1 MKGDKTTR
9 LYGWLSGLLV
19 LMIVITFT
27 IGMISL
33 RHIKQELVRTTGQS
47 LALASDSIAGQI
59 DRVLF
64 ERYSSVIAMAQA
76 EPLQQQH
83 ATETWSYL
91 VAMKREFPLY
101 DWIEVT
107 DAQGRVTASTDLG
120 MLGEDR
126 SQDPWFQYVHHHGFP
141 HIRNAE
147 FSEGTDVIMDIV
159 FSAPIITA
167 QGNHLGT
174 ISAHVGLRGLE
185 NIFTRTVK
193 ELKTEHG
200 RDAIVEWQFL
210 SEDGTVIL
218 DSLLG
223 EEGRVNLRKLGLP
236 SAQSHYGNNADYVE
250 ERHLRRHVKV
260 VTGYAQTQGFQNFPN
275 LSWTILVR
283 MDREIILASISN
295 MLWKIGGIGLL
306 AIIPLLGFLIWT
318 IKRLTAEHERVQEA
332 EQGLLFVAHELER
345 KNVELS
351 ETRDQALAATKAK
364 SEFLA
369 TMSHEIRTP
378 MNGVLGMA
386 GLLLDTNLTLEQRE
400 YAETVK
406 HSGDALLTIINDI
419 LDFSKIEAGKLEL
432 ESIPFNLRVTVE
444 ETMDLLAEKA
454 QTKGVD
460 LGGLVFADVHNSVQ
474 GDPGRIRQ
482 ILINLLGNAIK
493 FTEAGEVVLSVSQIQ
508 DYGEM
513 QTLKFEVTDTG
524 AGIPAEA
531 IPRLFHS
538 FSQADGST
546 TRKYGGTGLGLAIC
560 KQLVHAMGGTIEVSS
575 TLGEGSRFWV
585 TIPLKKTKDDNLDS
599 SSTRQSLQGLHVC
612 LADDNSTN
620 LLVLQHYCET
630 WGIRWESAQ
639 DGLEALAVVQ
649 AGRDRG
655 DVFDLVIC
663 DMKMPGLD
671 GTQLGQRIKA
681 ESTLAETQLILLTSL
696 GKQGEAKIAQEAG
709 FAAYLTKPIHHN
721 QLYETICLVMGK
733 KSISQGRASSQESSI
748 ITRHT
753 LKETAARARR
763 KILLAEDN
771 TVNQKV
777 AVRMLSKLGCRVDVV
792 ANGQEAVEAMNRIP
806 YDLVFMDCQ
815 MPEMDGYEATRTIRT
830 WEASIVKR
838 DDKEEEASPDASR
851 PTPHVPIIAMTA
863 NAMKGDREKCL
874 DAGMDDFL
882 SKPVTLQEL
891 DRALQ
896 EWIPNQSADFLQE
909 KELKDLQGSETGVP
923 EEEARDSTLDSAI
936 SEEPQP
942 ILKQSVIDELLFL
955 GEDEGPAFLTSVLEQ
970 FLQDAPTHVDRIQQA
985 YHQQNPETLMKV
997 AHTLK
1002 GSSRNIGANRLG
1014 DTCYQLEQKGRSGA
1028 TEGIEDLLTTLMTEW
1043 EETQKMLE
1051 SIIAEQVHK
1060 VQ

>member
-1 MKGDKTTR
+1 
-9 LYGWLSGLLV
+9 
-19 LMIVITFT
+19 
-27 IGMISL
+27 
-33 RHIKQELVRTTGQS
+33 
-47 LALASDSIAGQI
+47 
-59 DRVLF
+59 
-64 ERYSSVIAMAQA
+64 
-76 EPLQQQH
+76 
-83 ATETWSYL
+83 
-91 VAMKREFPLY
+91 
-101 DWIEVT
+101 
-107 DAQGRVTASTDLG
+107 
-120 MLGEDR
+120 
-126 SQDPWFQYVHHHGFP
+126 
-141 HIRNAE
+141 
-147 FSEGTDVIMDIV
+147 MDIV

-167 QGNHLGT
+167 HGKHLGA

-218 DSLLG
+218 DSILG

-236 SAQSHYGNNADYVE
+236 SAQPHYGDNADYVE

-260 VTGYAQTQGFQNFPN
+260 VTGYARMQGFQNFPN
-275 LSWTILVR
+275 LNWTILVR

-306 AIIPLLGFLIWT
+306 AIIPLLGFLVWT

-332 EQGLLFVAHELER
+332 EQGLLLVAHELER

-386 GLLLDTNLTLEQRE
+386 GLLLGTNLTLEQRE

-406 HSGDALLTIINDI
+406 HSGDSLLTIINDI

-454 QTKGVD
+454 QVKG
-460 LGGLVFADVHNSVQ
+460 LELSGLVFADVHTTIQ

-493 FTEAGEVVLSVSQIQ
+493 FTETGEVVLSVSRIQ
-508 DYGEM
+508 ENGDM

-575 TLGEGSRFWV
+575 TIGEGSRFWV
-585 TIPLKKTKDDNLDS
+585 TIPLKKVTEESLGS
-599 SSTRQSLQGLHVC
+599 PLTRQSLQGIHVC
-612 LADDNSTN
+612 LADDNTTN

-639 DGLEALAVVQ
+639 DGLEALAMIQ

-655 DVFDLVIC
+655 DVFDLLIC

-671 GTQLGQRIKA
+671 GRQLGQRIKSD
-681 ESTLAETQLILLTSL
+681 STLAATKLILLTSL
-696 GKQGEAKIAQEAG
+696 GKQGEAKLAQEAG
-709 FAAYLTKPIHHN
+709 FSAYLTKPIHHN
-721 QLYETICLVMGK
+721 QLHETLSLVMGK
-733 KSISQGRASSQESSI
+733 QSITQCSDSSQEPSI

-753 LKETAARARR
+753 LKETAARSRT

-777 AVRMLSKLGCRVDVV
+777 AVRMLSKLSCRVDVV
-792 ANGQEAVEAMNRIP
+792 ANGQEAVEAMSRIP

-815 MPEMDGYEATRTIRT
+815 MPEMDGYEATRAIRA

-838 DDKEEEASPDASR
+838 EEKEEETPADASPPIA
-851 PTPHVPIIAMTA
+851 HVPIIAMTA

-882 SKPVTLQEL
+882 SKPVSLQEL

-896 EWIPNQSADFLQE
+896 QWIPHQSADINQ
-909 KELKDLQGSETGVP
+909 KNDMKDPHGGETRVSG
-923 EEEARDSTLDSAI
+923 ETAGESTFDSPI

-942 ILKQSVIDELLFL
+942 ILKQSVIDELLEL
-955 GEDEGPAFLTSVLEQ
+955 GGDEGPAFLTSVLEQ
-970 FLQDAPTHVDRIQQA
+970 FLQDAPTHLDRIQQA
-985 YHQQNPETLMKV
+985 YHQQHSEILMKV

-1028 TEGIEDLLTTLMTEW
+1028 TDGIEDLLTLLMSEW
-1043 EETQKMLE
+1043 LETREMLDA
-1051 SIIAEQVHK
+1051 IIAEQVHK

>member
-1 MKGDKTTR
+1 M
-9 LYGWLSGLLV
+9 
-19 LMIVITFT
+19 
-27 IGMISL
+27 
-33 RHIKQELVRTTGQS
+33 TTGQS

-107 DAQGRVTASTDLG
+107 DVQGRVTASTDLG

-147 FSEGTDVIMDIV
+147 FSEGTDVLMDIV

-167 QGNHLGT
+167 HGKHLGA
-174 ISAHVGLRGLE
+174 ISAHVGLQGLE
-185 NIFTRTVK
+185 NIFVRTVK
-193 ELKTEHG
+193 ELKKEHG
-200 RDAIVEWQFL
+200 RHATVEWQFL

-236 SAQSHYGNNADYVE
+236 SAQPHYGSNADFLE

-260 VTGYAQTQGFQNFPN
+260 VTGYAQTQGFQRFPN
-275 LSWTILVR
+275 LNWTILVR
-283 MDREIILASISN
+283 MDRDLILASISN
-295 MLWKIGGIGLL
+295 VLWKIGGIGFL
-306 AIIPLLGFLIWT
+306 AIIPLLGFLGWT
-318 IKRLTAEHERVQEA
+318 IKRLTAEHDRVQEA
-332 EQGLLFVAHELER
+332 EQGLLRVAHELER
-345 KNVELS
+345 KNLELS

-406 HSGDALLTIINDI
+406 HSGDSLLTIINDI
-419 LDFSKIEAGKLEL
+419 LDFSKIEAGKLDL

-454 QTKGVD
+454 QAKG
-460 LGGLVFADVHNSVQ
+460 LELSGLVFADVHATVQ

-493 FTEAGEVVLSVSQIQ
+493 FTEAGDVVLSVSRVQ
-508 DYGEM
+508 ENEER

-524 AGIPAEA
+524 AGIPSEA

-560 KQLVHAMGGTIEVSS
+560 KQLVHAMEGTIEVSS
-575 TLGEGSRFWV
+575 TLGEGSRFWF
-585 TIPLKKTKDDNLDS
+585 TIPLKKTTEQNFDS
-599 SSTRQSLQGLHVC
+599 PSSRQSLQGIHAC
-612 LADDNSTN
+612 LADDNPTN
-620 LLVLQHYCET
+620 LLVLQHHCES
-630 WGIRWESAQ
+630 WGIRCESAQ
-639 DGLEALAVVQ
+639 DGLEALGMVQ

-655 DVFDLVIC
+655 DLFDLVVC

-671 GTQLGQRIKA
+671 GRQLGQRIKA
-681 ESTLAETQLILLTSL
+681 DSTLAATQLILLTSL
-696 GKQGEAKIAQEAG
+696 GKQGEAKLAQEAG
-709 FAAYLTKPIHHN
+709 FAAYLTKPIHHS
-721 QLYETICLVMGK
+721 QLYETLCLVMRK
-733 KSISQGRASSQESSI
+733 KSISQDLDSSQEPSI

-753 LKETAARARR
+753 LKETAARART

-792 ANGQEAVEAMNRIP
+792 ANGQEAVEAMTRIP

-815 MPEMDGYEATRTIRT
+815 MPEMDGYEATRAIRAG
-830 WEASIVKR
+830 EASIVQHA
-838 DDKEEEASPDASR
+838 EMEEAAPPDDSR
-851 PTPHVPIIAMTA
+851 LMPHVPIIAMTA

-874 DAGMDDFL
+874 EAGMDDFL
-882 SKPVTLQEL
+882 SKPVTLQDL

-896 EWIPNQSADFLQE
+896 QWIPNQSADANQE
-909 KELKDLQGSETGVP
+909 NETKNLQGGETSLPGEAARHSTCDSALP
-923 EEEARDSTLDSAI
+923 EE
-936 SEEPQP
+936 PHP
-942 ILKQSVIDELLFL
+942 ILKQSVLDELLAL
-955 GEDEGPAFLTSVLEQ
+955 GGDEGPAFLTSVLEQ
-970 FLQDAPTHVDRIQQA
+970 FLQDAPTHLDRIHQA
-985 YHQQNPETLMKV
+985 INQGDSETLMKV
-997 AHTLK
+997 SHTLK

-1014 DTCYQLEQKGRSGA
+1014 DTCYQLEHKGRSGVSD
-1028 TEGIEDLLTTLMTEW
+1028 GMEDLLTVLMSEW
-1043 EETQKMLE
+1043 QETRERLDH
-1051 SIIAEQVHK
+1051 IIAEQVHK

>member
-1 MKGDKTTR
+1 MKGDTTAR
-9 LYGWLSGLLV
+9 LYGWLSGLLA
-19 LMIVITFT
+19 LMIVITLT

-33 RHIKQELVRTTGQS
+33 RHIKQELVMTTGQS

-64 ERYSSVIAMAQA
+64 ERYSGVIAMAQA

-91 VAMKREFPLY
+91 VAMKRKFPLY

-107 DAQGRVTASTDLG
+107 DTQGRVTASTDLG

-126 SQDPWFQYVHHHGFP
+126 SQDPWFQYVHRHGFP
-141 HIRNAE
+141 YIRNAE

-167 QGNHLGT
+167 HGNHLGA

-185 NIFTRTVK
+185 SIFTRTVK
-193 ELKTEHG
+193 ELKKEHG
-200 RDAIVEWQFL
+200 RDATVEWQFL
-210 SEDGTVIL
+210 SKDGTVIL
-218 DSLLG
+218 DSILG
-223 EEGRVNLRKLGLP
+223 EEGRINLRKLGLP
-236 SAQSHYGNNADYVE
+236 SAQPHYGNNADYLE

-275 LSWTILVR
+275 LNWTILVR
-283 MDREIILASISN
+283 MDRDIILASISN
-295 MLWKIGGIGLL
+295 ILWRIGGIGLL

-332 EQGLLFVAHELER
+332 EQGLLRVAHELER
-345 KNVELS
+345 KNLELS

-454 QTKGVD
+454 QAKE
-460 LGGLVFADVHNSVQ
+460 LELSGLVFADVHATVQ
-474 GDPGRIRQ
+474 GDPGRLRQ

-493 FTEAGEVVLSVSQIQ
+493 FTEAGEVVLSVSRIQ
-508 DYGEM
+508 DDEAM
-513 QTLKFEVTDTG
+513 QTLKFEVSDTG

-575 TLGEGSRFWV
+575 TPGEGSRFWF
-585 TIPLKKTKDDNLDS
+585 TIPLKKTTEHNLDALPMRPSLRGIHACLVDDNP
-599 SSTRQSLQGLHVC
+599 
-612 LADDNSTN
+612 TN
-620 LLVLQHYCET
+620 LLVLQHHCES
-630 WGIRWESAQ
+630 WGIRCESAQ
-639 DGLEALAVVQ
+639 DGLEALAMVQ
-649 AGRDRG
+649 TARDRG
-655 DVFDLVIC
+655 DSFDLVIC

-671 GTQLGQRIKA
+671 GRQLGQHIKA
-681 ESTLAETQLILLTSL
+681 DSTLAATRLILLTSL
-696 GKQGEAKIAQEAG
+696 GKQGEAKLAQAAG
-709 FAAYLTKPIHHN
+709 FSAYLTKPIHHN
-721 QLYETICLVMGK
+721 QLYETLCLVMRNK
-733 KSISQGRASSQESSI
+733 AISQVLDSSQEPSI

-753 LKETAARARR
+753 LKETAARART

-792 ANGQEAVEAMNRIP
+792 ANGLEAVEAMNRIP

-815 MPEMDGYEATRTIRT
+815 MPELDGYEATRAIRA
-830 WEASIVKR
+830 WEASIPKR
-838 DDKEEEASPDASR
+838 EEKEGEASPDPSR
-851 PTPHVPIIAMTA
+851 WVPHVPIIAMTA

-882 SKPVTLQEL
+882 SKPVALQEL
-891 DRALQ
+891 DRALKQ
-896 EWIPNQSADFLQE
+896 WIPNQSGDNLQE
-909 KELKDLQGSETGVP
+909 KERESPSGSATEFPGDR
-923 EEEARDSTLDSAI
+923 ERDSTIDS
-936 SEEPQP
+936 SNTEEPQP
-942 ILKQSVIDELLFL
+942 ILNQSVIDELLVL
-955 GEDEGPAFLTSVLEQ
+955 GGEEGPAFLTSVLEQ
-970 FLQDAPTHVDRIQQA
+970 FLQDAPIHLDGIQQA
-985 YHQQNPETLMKV
+985 FHQGDSETLMKV
-997 AHTLK
+997 SHTLK
-1002 GSSRNIGANRLG
+1002 GSARNIGANRLG
-1014 DTCYQLEQKGRSGA
+1014 DRCSQLEQKGRVGVSDGM
-1028 TEGIEDLLTTLMTEW
+1028 EDLLTRLMSEW
-1043 EETQKMLE
+1043 QETRDALE
-1051 SIIAEQVHK
+1051 GLISHTSPVA
-1060 VQ
+1060 

>member
-1 MKGDKTTR
+1 MKEDKTTQ
-9 LYGWLSGLLV
+9 LYGWLSGLLA
-19 LMIVITFT
+19 LMIVITLT

-33 RHIKQELVRTTGQS
+33 RHIKQELVMTTGQS
-47 LALASDSIAGQI
+47 LALASGSIAGQI

-64 ERYSSVIAMAQA
+64 ERYSGVIAMARA

-91 VAMKREFPLY
+91 VAMKRKFPLY

-126 SQDPWFQYVHHHGFP
+126 SQDSWFRYVHRHGFP

-167 QGNHLGT
+167 HGKHLGA

-185 NIFTRTVK
+185 SIFTRTVK
-193 ELKTEHG
+193 ALKQEHG
-200 RDAIVEWQFL
+200 RNATVEWQFL
-210 SEDGTVIL
+210 SKDGTVIL
-218 DSLLG
+218 DSILG
-223 EEGRVNLRKLGLP
+223 EEGGVNLRKLGLP
-236 SAQSHYGNNADYVE
+236 SAQPHYGNKADYLE

-260 VTGYAQTQGFQNFPN
+260 VTGFAQTQGFQNLPN
-275 LSWTILVR
+275 LNWTILVR
-283 MDREIILASISN
+283 MDRDIILSSISN
-295 MLWKIGGIGLL
+295 ILWRIGGIGLL

-332 EQGLLFVAHELER
+332 EQGLLRVAHELER
-345 KNVELS
+345 KNLELS

-454 QTKGVD
+454 QGKGIE
-460 LGGLVFADVHNSVQ
+460 LSGLVFADVHATVQ

-482 ILINLLGNAIK
+482 ILINLLDNAIK
-493 FTEAGEVVLSVSQIQ
+493 FTEAGEVALSVSRIQ
-508 DYGEM
+508 DDGDR
-513 QTLKFEVTDTG
+513 QTLQFDVTDTG

-575 TLGEGSRFWV
+575 TLGEGSRFWF
-585 TIPLKKTKDDNLDS
+585 TIPLKKTTEHSLDS
-599 SSTRQSLQGLHVC
+599 PHTRQSLRGIHAC
-612 LADDNSTN
+612 LVDDNSTN
-620 LLVLQHYCET
+620 LLVLQHHCES
-630 WGIRWESAQ
+630 WGIRCESAQ
-639 DGLEALAVVQ
+639 DGFEALEVVQ

-655 DVFDLVIC
+655 DAFDLVIC
-663 DMKMPGLD
+663 DMKMPGLN
-671 GTQLGQRIKA
+671 GRQLGQRIKA
-681 ESTLAETQLILLTSL
+681 DSTLAGTQLILLTSL
-696 GKQGEAKIAQEAG
+696 GKKGEAKLAQEAG
-709 FAAYLTKPIHHN
+709 FSAYLTKPIHHN
-721 QLYETICLVMGK
+721 QLYETLCLVMRK
-733 KSISQGRASSQESSI
+733 TSSSQDVDSSHEPSI

-753 LKETAARARR
+753 LKETAARART

-792 ANGQEAVEAMNRIP
+792 ANGLEAVEAMNRIP

-815 MPEMDGYEATRTIRT
+815 MPEMDGYEATRAIRA
-830 WEASIVKR
+830 WEASIVNR
-838 DDKEEEASPDASR
+838 EEQEDASPDPSR
-851 PTPHVPIIAMTA
+851 LVPHVPIIAMTA

-882 SKPVTLQEL
+882 AKPVALQEL
-891 DRALQ
+891 DRALKQ
-896 EWIPNQSADFLQE
+896 WIPNPSADIIQE
-909 KELKDLQGSETGVP
+909 QGMEGPPGSETEVP
-923 EEEARDSTLDSAI
+923 RDGERDSTVDSSI
-936 SEEPQP
+936 SEDPEP
-942 ILKQSVIDELLFL
+942 ILKQSVIDELLTL
-955 GEDEGPAFLTSVLEQ
+955 GGEEGPAFLTSVLEQ
-970 FLQDAPTHVDRIQQA
+970 FLQDAPTHLDRIHQA
-985 YHQQNPETLMKV
+985 FNQGDPDTLMKIS
-997 AHTLK
+997 HTLK
-1002 GSSRNIGANRLG
+1002 GSARNIGANRLG
-1014 DTCYQLEQKGRSGA
+1014 DRCYQLELKGRAGDSD
-1028 TEGIEDLLTTLMTEW
+1028 GIEDLLTVLMDEW
-1043 EETQKMLE
+1043 QETRERLE
-1051 SIIAEQVHK
+1051 AVIAEQVQK